1 MERSVA
7 DHGADYVIA
16 GAGSAGC
23 VLARRLAQTGASV
36 ILVEAGGPDRTRLVR
51 KPGMIAIFHNVPA
64 LKKRLDWG
72 YYTAPQASALG
83 RRIPQPRGRVLG
95 GSGSINGML
104 FVRGHRR
111 NYDDWAVPGWSYENV
126 LSSFKRMEDWED
138 GATAL
143 RGAGGPVKV
152 TRQKD
157 LTPASQAFMEALA
170 ATAGVKKIDDYNGES
185 QEGVSVF
192 QQNASGGL
200 RYSSSVAYL
209 DHHSRPNLTV
219 LTRARI
225 TRIVIA
231 NGRATGVEVATEQ
244 GRGTITASREVI
256 MCAGVY
262 GSPQLL
268 MLSGVGPAG
277 HLREHG
283 IDVVA
288 DLPVGDN
295 LHDHMFVPMTYCTT
309 SARNRG
315 TTPYFVSGVVKEAVR
330 GDTWMGR
337 TVFEAVGFVRGPQAR
352 DIPDIQVHAL
362 PWSYPFPNQ
371 DSPARQ
377 KVDKRCALTIMP
389 TLIYPKSRGTLRLAS
404 ADPAAAPVID
414 PGYLT
419 EPDDSRLLLDGIEL
433 IRETMASPLIAGQVS
448 LELNPGP
455 GFGDRAALAA
465 ELPNRATSVYH
476 AVGTCRMGTDE
487 RAVVDPELRVRGID
501 GLRVADASIMPS
513 ITGGNTNAPAMMIGE
528 HCASLMGLRLSAA
541 CRDPVEQQP
550 EQGVG
555 HLLGAVAL
563 GQPPLRRDPQH
574 VAEQPVGEPRVQ
586 VGAEGA
592 LLLAPLELSNP
603 GPLDLAHRLAQ
614 VPEPGL
620 AAEVA
625 PVVLQH
631 GQRGAVPGQGLAGRA
646 DDLLQHL
653 PGRAA
658 RGHRGPVVGQ
668 HIVDEARQDLV
679 ADRLLRV
686 EVVVQAAGQDARGV
700 RDLSHG
706 RGAVALLREQLAREL
721 HHVSPPTRT
730 CRAHPAII
738 AGPNRS
744 ATVSSVS
751 PNSPSVYR
759 CDGRPWLA
767 SPAASCRMA
776 SAAAPES
783 GNPKYP

>member
-1 MERSVA
+1 MDQHQLER
-7 DHGADYVIA
+7 GADYIVA

-23 VLARRLAQTGASV
+23 VLARRLAQSGATV
-36 ILVEAGGPDRTRLVR
+36 ILLEAGGPDRTRLVR

-72 YYTAPQASALG
+72 YYTAPQAGALG

-104 FVRGHRR
+104 FVRGNRK

-152 TRQKD
+152 RRQKD

-200 RYSSSVAYL
+200 RYSSSVGYL
-209 DHHSRPNLTV
+209 DHHGLPNLTIT
-219 LTRARI
+219 TRALI
-225 TRIVIA
+225 TRVVIDH
-231 NGRATGVEVATEQ
+231 GRATGVEVVTAD
-244 GRGTITASREVI
+244 GPRTITAGREVI
-256 MCAGVY
+256 LCAGVY
-262 GSPQLL
+262 GSAQLL
-268 MLSGVGPAG
+268 MLSGVGPAE
-277 HLREHG
+277 HLGQHG
-283 IDVVA
+283 IAVAA

-295 LHDHMFVPMTYCTT
+295 LHDHMFVPMTYCMT

-315 TTPYFVSGVVKEAVR
+315 TTPYFVGGVVAEAIR

-337 TVFEAVGFVRGPQAR
+337 TVFEAVGFVRSSQVSGSAQ
-352 DIPDIQVHAL
+352 IPDIQVHAL

-377 KVDKRCALTIMP
+377 KVDKRPALTIMP

-419 EPDDSRLLLDGIEL
+419 EPDDSRVLLDGIEL
-433 IRETMASPLIAGQVS
+433 IREAMASKVIAEQVS

-455 GFGDRAALAA
+455 DYPDRAALAA

-487 RAVVDPELRVRGID
+487 RCVVDPALRVRGID

-528 HCASLMGLRLSAA
+528 HCAALM
-541 CRDPVEQQP
+541 
-550 EQGVG
+550 
-555 HLLGAVAL
+555 
-563 GQPPLRRDPQH
+563 
-574 VAEQPVGEPRVQ
+574 
-586 VGAEGA
+586 
-592 LLLAPLELSNP
+592 
-603 GPLDLAHRLAQ
+603 
-614 VPEPGL
+614 
-620 AAEVA
+620 
-625 PVVLQH
+625 
-631 GQRGAVPGQGLAGRA
+631 RA
-646 DDLLQHL
+646 T
-653 PGRAA
+653 P
-658 RGHRGPVVGQ
+658 
-668 HIVDEARQDLV
+668 
-679 ADRLLRV
+679 
-686 EVVVQAAGQDARGV
+686 
-700 RDLSHG
+700 
-706 RGAVALLREQLAREL
+706 
-721 HHVSPPTRT
+721 
-730 CRAHPAII
+730 
-738 AGPNRS
+738 
-744 ATVSSVS
+744 
-751 PNSPSVYR
+751 
-759 CDGRPWLA
+759 
-767 SPAASCRMA
+767 
-776 SAAAPES
+776 
-783 GNPKYP
+783 

>member
-1 MERSVA
+1 MPRAPPVIRATLPSSRPIRRSSARTNLGPYQTLAWQEPSAIRLKLERVTVSAEEAAPWSAVSLTR
-7 DHGADYVIA
+7 GRTTLIA

-36 ILVEAGGPDRTRLVR
+36 ILLEAGGPDRTRLVR
-51 KPGMIAIFHNVPA
+51 QPGMIAIFHNVPA

-104 FVRGHRR
+104 FVRGNRK
-111 NYDDWAVPGWSYENV
+111 NYDDWDVPGWSYENV
-126 LSSFKRMEDWED
+126 LSSFKRLEDWED
-138 GATAL
+138 GATDL

-157 LTPASQAFMEALA
+157 LTPASQAFIEALA
-170 ATAGVKKIDDYNGES
+170 ATTGTKKIDDYNGES

-200 RYSSSVAYL
+200 RYSSSVGYL
-209 DHHSRPNLTV
+209 DHHSLPNLTV

-225 TRIVIA
+225 TRIIMA
-231 NGRATGVEVATEQ
+231 RGRATGVEVDT
-244 GRGTITASREVI
+244 GNDRGTITASREVI
-256 MCAGVY
+256 LCAGVY
-262 GSPQLL
+262 GSAQLL
-268 MLSGVGPAG
+268 LLSGVGPAA
-277 HLREHG
+277 HLRDHG
-283 IDVVA
+283 IAVTA
-288 DLPVGDN
+288 DLPVGRN
-295 LHDHMFVPMTYCTT
+295 LHDHMFVPMTYCMT

-315 TTPYFVSGVVKEAVR
+315 TTPYFAGGVVREAVR

-337 TVFEAVGFVRGPQAR
+337 TVFEAVGFVRSSQAC

-404 ADPAAAPVID
+404 ADPSAAPVID

-419 EPDDSRLLLDGIEL
+419 DPDDSRVLLDGIEL
-433 IRETMASPLIAGQVS
+433 IRETMASKLIAGQVS

-455 GFGDRAALAA
+455 GFPDRAALAA

-487 RAVVDPELRVRGID
+487 QAVVDPELRVRGVD
-501 GLRVADASIMPS
+501 GLRVADASIMPG

-528 HCASLMGLRLSAA
+528 HAAAIISAGLSGLS
-541 CRDPVEQQP
+541 RDPVEQQP
-550 EQGVG
+550 QQGVG
-555 HLLGAVAL
+555 HLLGAVTL

-586 VGAEGA
+586 VGPEGA
-592 LLLAPLELSNP
+592 LRLAPLELGDP

-614 VPEPGL
+614 VAEPGL

-646 DDLLQHL
+646 DDLLQYL
-653 PGRAA
+653 PGGAA

-668 HIVDEARQDLV
+668 HVVDEAGQDLV
-679 ADRLLRV
+679 ADRLLGV

-700 RDLSHG
+700 GDLAHG
-706 RGAVALLREQLAREL
+706 RGAVALLREQLAGQL
-721 HHVSPPTRT
+721 HHV
-730 CRAHPAII
+730 
-738 AGPNRS
+738 G
-744 ATVSSVS
+744 
-751 PNSPSVYR
+751 
-759 CDGRPWLA
+759 
-767 SPAASCRMA
+767 
-776 SAAAPES
+776 APL
-783 GNPKYP
+783 